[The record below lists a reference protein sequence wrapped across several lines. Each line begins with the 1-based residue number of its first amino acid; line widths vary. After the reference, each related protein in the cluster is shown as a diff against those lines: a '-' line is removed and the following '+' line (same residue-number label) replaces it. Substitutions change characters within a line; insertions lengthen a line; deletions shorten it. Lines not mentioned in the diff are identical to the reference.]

1 VSDARDRCARATA
14 DEIAACVS
22 PRRRLSSIEQGKNMT
37 VTPTPAPRLAS
48 SVPPTVAN
56 LMGYYG
62 GEEQGGFKPAGD
74 SQETPSIKP
83 RALVVDDAPDV
94 TEMISLLLK
103 YAGYEVVTVY
113 SGQQALAAARAA
125 SFDVIVSDIGM
136 PGMNGY
142 ELAEQ
147 LRGSDH
153 YRATPMIAVTGF
165 SMYDDRDRALAA
177 GFNAFLTKPVNPRDL
192 ISLVERLRG

>member
-1 VSDARDRCARATA
+1 M
-14 DEIAACVS
+14 I
-22 PRRRLSSIEQGKNMT
+22 L
-37 VTPTPAPRLAS
+37 TPTPAPPPANLPLSAS
-48 SVPPTVAN
+48 AN

-62 GEEQGGFKPAGD
+62 GGGQFGETDAAGGEGATV
-74 SQETPSIKP
+74 SPKP

-94 TEMISLLLK
+94 TEMIALLLQ
-103 YAGYEVVTVY
+103 YAGYEVTTVY
-113 SGQQALAAARAA
+113 SGRQALDAARGD
-125 SFDVIVSDIGM
+125 SFDVVVSDIGM

-147 LRGSDH
+147 LRRFEQYH
-153 YRATPMIAVTGF
+153 ATPMIAVTGF